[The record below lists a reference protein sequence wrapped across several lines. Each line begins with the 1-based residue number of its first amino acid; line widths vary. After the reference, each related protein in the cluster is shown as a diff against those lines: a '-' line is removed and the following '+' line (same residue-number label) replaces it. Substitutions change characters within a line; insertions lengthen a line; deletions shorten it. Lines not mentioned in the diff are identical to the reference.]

1 MTPKAQNWQLST
13 QVSVQKTNDEELL
26 LNLVRLKYRDTPF
39 FMEVSSMASQFT
51 LSSSANASASLQ
63 NGVKGLFGLDGSLGV
78 TEKPTV
84 TYSPLQGDRFIQRV
98 LSPLPLD
105 TITLLFNSGWN
116 IERIFFIDYLYFPN
130 PVCCHFLPFR

>member
-1 MTPKAQNWQLST
+1 MHSRSYLSQILLLFCLACSLSIVSCVNLGPT
-13 QVSVQKTNDEELL
+13 TLKSERSKYNVSVQKTNDEELL

-63 NGVKGLFGLDGSLGV
+63 NGVKGLFGLEGSLGV

-84 TYSPLQGDRFIQRV
+84 TYSPL
-98 LSPLPLD
+98 LSEFYRLCP
-105 TITLLFNSGWN
+105 
-116 IERIFFIDYLYFPN
+116 
-130 PVCCHFLPFR
+130 